1 MASNNQNMDQIR
13 RVASDMVA
21 ELHARKLAIPAAVLL
36 VATIAAAIVLPK
48 SSTPPPPEP
57 VVNGGAQIE
66 QIEQPAQ
73 VSLKLIGVTPL
84 TNDIPL
90 TNSSDPFAGK
100 SNSDCTRVG
109 SGEPK
114 QFDCKIGDLMVR
126 VMCPAKG
133 DGDTGSGICAS
144 KSGATAETGGGSTE
158 KTGGSDG
165 GMTAPTG
172 DGKSGTGDKKKS
184 TPKVSYYVAGVTLDG
199 KSFSNVVAGD
209 PLPSTGNPL
218 ATYAGT
224 NDSNNRGI
232 FIAGDKVTVTG
243 VPLDEELGSF
253 ELAKGDSAT
262 LTDADGVVHT
272 LTLKSLKKVTK

>member
-1 MASNNQNMDQIR
+1 MDQIR
-13 RVASDMVA
+13 RVASDLVA

-57 VVNGGAQIE
+57 VANGANQVE

-73 VSLKLIGVTPL
+73 VSLKMIGVTPL
-84 TNDIPL
+84 DNDIPL
-90 TNSSDPFAGK
+90 TNSSDPFVGK
-100 SNSDCTRVG
+100 DSADCTRVG

-114 QFDCKIGDLMVR
+114 QFDCKIGDLLVR
-126 VMCPAKG
+126 VMCPVTTEGDPGVGICADKAGATGGTGSTSKTGDSGGGTTPATG
-133 DGDTGSGICAS
+133 DGD
-144 KSGATAETGGGSTE
+144 
-158 KTGGSDG
+158 
-165 GMTAPTG
+165 
-172 DGKSGTGDKKKS
+172 SGTDKKKS
-184 TPKVSYYVAGVTLDG
+184 TTKDSYYVASLTLDG
-199 KSFSNVVAGD
+199 KSYTKVVAGD

-224 NDSNNRGI
+224 DDSDKRAI

-243 VPLDEELGSF
+243 VAIDEELGSF

-262 LTDADGVVHT
+262 LTDEFGAVHT
-272 LTLKSLKKVTK
+272 LTLKLLKKVTK

>member
-1 MASNNQNMDQIR
+1 MASNNQSMDQFR
-13 RVASDMVA
+13 RVASDLVA

-57 VVNGGAQIE
+57 VVNGANQVE
-66 QIEQPAQ
+66 QLEQPVQ
-73 VSLKLIGVTPL
+73 VSLKMVGVTPL
-84 TNDIPL
+84 DNDVPL
-90 TNSSDPFAGK
+90 ASSSDPFVGTSSA
-100 SNSDCTRVG
+100 NCTRVG

-126 VMCPAKG
+126 VMCPATNEG
-133 DGDTGSGICAS
+133 DPGVGICAT
-144 KSGATAETGGGSTE
+144 KSGATGETGASS
-158 KTGGSDG
+158 KTGSSGE
-165 GMTAPTG
+165 GMTPATG
-172 DGKSGTGDKKKS
+172 DGKSGTGEKKKS
-184 TPKVSYYVAGVTLDG
+184 TTKTSYYVATVELDG
-199 KSFSNVVAGD
+199 KTSTNVVAGD

-224 NDSNNRGI
+224 NDRNTRGI

-243 VPLDEELGSF
+243 VAVDDELGSF

-262 LTDADGVVHT
+262 LTDESGTVHT